1 MRPAKGQSAHSTPVE
16 SRPVTTTPSPA
27 PARRDHGDA
36 SPERPRPRRV
46 ALEAGALATFAT
58 GLAALLYR
66 VWTQP
71 FDEPLRSTGPDAT
84 IITSMVRA
92 LQDHGWYFHNPSL
105 NAPFGQQFFDFPHA
119 GESLQLAVIRLF
131 ALVTPSAGA
140 AVNLY
145 YLVGFGLLVAVT
157 HVVLRHLRLGAWA
170 AAAVALLYTFLPYHF
185 WHTEDHLY
193 RSTYLTAP
201 LAALVILRVLAW
213 RTTFLR
219 KPTEP
224 VGGWR
229 GLRHALCW
237 RTVASTAA
245 MCVAIATFETML
257 IAFLSASLGLAAL
270 IVAVRRR
277 DTGVL
282 VATGGVIAVTALT
295 FALVM
300 APNLDFWW
308 RNGTNSE
315 VAKRSPVEQETY
327 GLKISQLL
335 LPSPDHR
342 IGAVGAPARR
352 ATKGSRLYSEGGQNL
367 GLVGA
372 VGLVVAVFGLITGG
386 LRRRS
391 DEAVSDPSLL
401 QEHAGLLSLV
411 LVLLS
416 TVSGLAM
423 LLSLAGFAQIR
434 VWNRA
439 VVLIAFFALL
449 TVGLAIDRFLA
460 RARAPR
466 GWHRRPVALLAVVG
480 LVAFGI
486 WDTANLRSV
495 RYGTP
500 ADLGQLRTFTAA
512 TEKALPHDAAVFQLP
527 VLDFPE
533 GDPHERMRSLDQIL
547 PYLWSDGLRW
557 SAGGINGRPDTDW
570 QRRVD
575 ADDPRSDLPALR
587 GLGFDAISVDTYGYA
602 DGGTAVTAHLTAML
616 GTPMATSPDG
626 RWVAWDLRPWAT
638 REGLSGAELHAA
650 ADSLVGAKLAG
661 TLPASTP

>member
-1 MRPAKGQSAHSTPVE
+1 M
-16 SRPVTTTPSPA
+16 
-27 PARRDHGDA
+27 
-36 SPERPRPRRV
+36 
-46 ALEAGALATFAT
+46 ALEAGALAALAT
-58 GLAALLYR
+58 AVAALLYR
-66 VWTQP
+66 VWDQP
-71 FDEPLRSTGPDAT
+71 FDEPLRSTGPDT
-84 IITSMVRA
+84 SIILTMVRS

-131 ALVTPSAGA
+131 GLVTPSAGA
-140 AVNLY
+140 AMNLY

-157 HVVLRHLRLGAWA
+157 HVVLRHLRLGAWSA
-170 AAAVALLYTFLPYHF
+170 AAIALLYTFLPYHF

-213 RTTFLR
+213 RGTFLR
-219 KPTEP
+219 QPAEP

-229 GLRHALCW
+229 GLRHALRW

-245 MCVAIATFETML
+245 LCLAIATFETML
-257 IAFLSASLGLAAL
+257 IAFMLASLSLAAL
-270 IVAVRRR
+270 VVAVRRR
-277 DTGVL
+277 EAGVL

-308 RNGTNSE
+308 RNGTNPE

-327 GLKISQLL
+327 GLKISQLV

-342 IGAVGAPARR
+342 IDAVGSPARR
-352 ATKGSRLYSEGGQNL
+352 ASKGSRLYSEGGQNL
-367 GLVGA
+367 GLVGT
-372 VGLVVAVFGLITGG
+372 VGLVAAVFGLITRG

-391 DEAVSDPSLL
+391 DEAVSDPDLL
-401 QEHAGLLSLV
+401 QEHAGLLTLV
-411 LVLLS
+411 LILLA

-423 LLSLAGFAQIR
+423 LLSLAGFAQVR
-434 VWNRA
+434 VWNRS

-449 TVGLAIDRFLA
+449 TVGIGIDRFLA
-460 RARAPR
+460 RARAGR
-466 GWHRRPVALLAVVG
+466 GWRSRPVALLAVVA
-480 LVAFGI
+480 LVSFGV
-486 WDTANLRSV
+486 WDTANLRGV

-500 ADLGQLRTFTAA
+500 ADLGQLRSFTAA
-512 TEKALPHDAAVFQLP
+512 AEEALPHDAAVFQLP

-533 GDPHERMRSLDQIL
+533 ADPHERMRSLDQML

-557 SAGGINGRPDTDW
+557 SAGGINGRPDADW

-575 ADDPRSDLPALR
+575 AQDPRDDLPALR

-602 DGGTAVTAHLTAML
+602 DGGAAVTAHLTAML
-616 GTPMATSPDG
+616 GAPIAASPDR
-626 RWVAWDLRPWAT
+626 RWMAWDLQAWAAQQ
-638 REGLSGAELHAA
+638 GLSGADLHTAA
-650 ADSLVGAKLAG
+650 KALVGDELAARI
-661 TLPASTP
+661 PAPAP